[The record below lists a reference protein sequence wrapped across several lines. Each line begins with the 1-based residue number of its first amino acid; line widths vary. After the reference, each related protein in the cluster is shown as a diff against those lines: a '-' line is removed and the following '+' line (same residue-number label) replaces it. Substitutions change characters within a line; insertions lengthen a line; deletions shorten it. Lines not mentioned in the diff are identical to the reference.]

1 MSRRRKVKPK
11 VYEISIESLSN
22 EGRGIS
28 HYDDKIIFT
37 RGALPGERVIASRSL
52 SRAKYEEADV
62 VDILESSP
70 DRIEPKC
77 DVYGICGG
85 CSFQHLSSKN
95 QIIAKQSWL
104 KSAFMGQAKIEPK
117 KWLQPLQVESWGYR
131 RKARLGV
138 RYVEKKEK
146 VLVGFRERKSSF
158 ITVMSRCEVL
168 HPSLGDNLEL
178 LGECIGKLSIKKH
191 VPQIEVAIA
200 ELDTI
205 LILRHLE
212 PMTKEDESI
221 LKEYGDKLA
230 ITWYTQSGGL
240 ETIKP
245 LNESVSLTYALPEH
259 KIEMS
264 FLPNDFTQVNFAL
277 NQKMINLAIELLDL
291 NSEDEVIDL
300 FCGLGN
306 FTLPISR
313 YVKRIVGI
321 EGDSGLVER
330 AKANADANE
339 ITNASFYKADLFED
353 ISGFEWF
360 RGQKYN
366 KALIDPARTGAI
378 EIVELLPKLG
388 IERLVYVSCNPATL
402 ARDTA
407 RLIELGF
414 SLMSAGVMD
423 MFPQTAHLESIAL
436 FICKKNA

>member
-77 DVYGICGG
+77 EVYGVCGG

-95 QIIAKQSWL
+95 QINAKQSWL

-117 KWLQPLQVESWGYR
+117 KWLQPLQAESWGYR

-138 RYVEKKEK
+138 RYVAKKEK

-178 LGECIGKLSIKKH
+178 LGECIGKLSIKIH

-212 PMTKEDESI
+212 PMTKTDESI

-245 LNESVSLTYALPEH
+245 LIEPVNLTYSITDH
-259 KIEMS
+259 NIEMS

-330 AKANADANE
+330 AKENAKMNGVS
-339 ITNASFYKADLFED
+339 NASFYKANLFED
-353 ISGFEWF
+353 VSGFEWF
-360 RGQKYN
+360 RGLQYN

-388 IERLVYVSCNPATL
+388 VEKLVYVSCNPATL

-407 RLIELGF
+407 RLVELGF

-423 MFPQTAHLESIAL
+423 MFPQTAHVESIAL
-436 FICKKNA
+436 FIRKNNA

>member
-95 QIIAKQSWL
+95 QINAKQSWL

-138 RYVEKKEK
+138 RYVAKKEK

-212 PMTKEDESI
+212 PMTKGDESI

-245 LNESVSLTYALPEH
+245 LIEPVNLTYSITDH
-259 KIEMS
+259 NIEMS

-330 AKANADANE
+330 AKENAKMNE
-339 ITNASFYKADLFED
+339 VSNASFYKADLFED
-353 ISGFEWF
+353 VSGFEWF

-378 EIVELLPKLG
+378 EIVELLPKLS

-423 MFPQTAHLESIAL
+423 MFPQTAHVESIAL
-436 FICKKNA
+436 FIRKKNA

>member
-95 QIIAKQSWL
+95 QINAKQSWL

-138 RYVEKKEK
+138 RYVAKKEK

-212 PMTKEDESI
+212 PMTKGDESI
-221 LKEYGDKLA
+221 LKEYGDKLG

-245 LNESVSLTYALPEH
+245 LIEPVNLTYSITDH
-259 KIEMS
+259 NIEMS

-313 YVKRIVGI
+313 YVNKIVGI
-321 EGDSGLVER
+321 EGDRGLVER
-330 AKANADANE
+330 AKANADDNE

-353 ISGFEWF
+353 VSGFEWF

-378 EIVELLPKLG
+378 EIVELLPKLS

-423 MFPQTAHLESIAL
+423 MFPQTAHVESIAL
-436 FICKKNA
+436 FIRKKNA